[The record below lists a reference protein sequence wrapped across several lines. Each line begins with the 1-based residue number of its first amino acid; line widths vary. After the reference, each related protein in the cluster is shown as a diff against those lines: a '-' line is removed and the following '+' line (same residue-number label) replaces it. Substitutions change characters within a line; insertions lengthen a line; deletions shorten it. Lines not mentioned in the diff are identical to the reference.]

1 MPSSTGLMPLL
12 AGVIL
17 LVWSIRFIRDQVLS
31 TFGDRLRGVLR
42 RYGQSLLLASGMG
55 IAMAAAL
62 QSGAAASLIVTAFAE
77 RGFLSGGAAVA
88 AVFGADLGSALMV
101 QLLSLKSA
109 AFAPLLLALGG
120 AGALGFFRESM
131 KPYGTIVLG
140 FGLVLMS
147 LALIG
152 AALAG
157 FGQEP
162 LFVALLER
170 IGSEPFIAVAVAA
183 ILTMILHSS
192 VAMILSL
199 AALAATGALTLDAC
213 LYLVVGANIG
223 SSLIPLLLS
232 GKSGAPTRRILAAN
246 LSARVAMAAVVA
258 LVPVLRPDLLSF
270 WSGSAARFV
279 VEFHLL
285 FNGLL
290 ALCGLPLARPLAA
303 LLEKIWPDSANDEN
317 RIRVQHLDD
326 KALETPARALAGAA
340 REALRVADRVERML
354 EAAMRYFKFHD
365 RDSEVELKTLDDEVD
380 FLQEEI
386 KLYLAR
392 LGGHH
397 LEDEDRARA
406 FELILFTTNLEHA
419 GDIIDKSLVPLARK
433 QARLGARFSE
443 EGWRDIKQMHGAVS
457 AQLQLAM
464 TLFFSRDLDQAR
476 QLVAAK
482 DDIRER
488 ERRAMRAH
496 LDRLERGTPETIAT
510 SALHLDILRDLKRIS
525 AHLTAIAYPLLEKT
539 DQILTT
545 RLRALK

>member
-12 AGVIL
+12 AGIVL
-17 LVWSIRFIRDQVLS
+17 LVWSIRFIRDQVL
-31 TFGDRLRGVLR
+31 TAFGDRLRGVLR
-42 RYGQSLLLASGMG
+42 RHGQSILLASATGVVT
-55 IAMAAAL
+55 AAAL

-77 RGFLSGGAAVA
+77 RGFLAGGPAVA

-101 QLLSLKSA
+101 QLLSLRGGLL
-109 AFAPLLLALGG
+109 APLLLSLGG
-120 AGALGFFRESM
+120 AAALGAFREAL
-131 KPYGTIVLG
+131 KPYGAILFG
-140 FGLVLMS
+140 FGLVL
-147 LALIG
+147 LALAMIG

-157 FGQEP
+157 VAQEP

-170 IGSEPFIAVAVAA
+170 IGSEPFVAILAAA
-183 ILTMILHSS
+183 ILTLILHSS

-199 AALAATGALTLDAC
+199 AALAGTGALPLDAC
-213 LYLVVGANIG
+213 LYLVLGANIG

-232 GKSGAPTRRILAAN
+232 AKSGAPTRRVLTANLAA
-246 LSARVAMAAVVA
+246 RIVMAALVA
-258 LVPVLRPDLLSF
+258 LVPLLRPDLLSF
-270 WSGSAARFV
+270 WGQSAARFV

-285 FNGLL
+285 FNLLL
-290 ALCGLPLARPLAA
+290 ALCGLPLARPLAV
-303 LLEKIWPDSANDEN
+303 LLEKIWPDNENDDS
-317 RIRVQHLDD
+317 RIRVQHLDE
-326 KALETPARALAGAA
+326 KALATPALALAGAA

-354 EAAMRYFKFHD
+354 EAAMRYFKQHD
-365 RDSEVELKTLDDEVD
+365 RQSEKELKTLDDEVD

-433 QARLGARFSE
+433 QARLGVRFSE
-443 EGWRDIKQMHGAVS
+443 EGWREIKQMHGAVS

-476 QLVAAK
+476 ELVAGK
-482 DDIRER
+482 DEIRER
-488 ERRAMRAH
+488 ERRAMRSH
-496 LDRLERGTPETIAT
+496 LERLERGTPETVAT

-525 AHLTAIAYPLLEKT
+525 AHLTAIAYPLLEKS

>member
-1 MPSSTGLMPLL
+1 MPSATGLMPLL

-31 TFGDRLRGVLR
+31 AFGDRLRTVLR
-42 RYGQSLLLASGMG
+42 RHGQSVLLASVMG
-55 IAMAAAL
+55 VVMAAAL

-77 RGFLSGGAAVA
+77 RGFLVGGAAVA

-101 QLLSLKSA
+101 QLLSLRSGIL
-109 AFAPLLLALGG
+109 APLLLSLGG
-120 AGALGFFRESM
+120 AAALGAFRETL
-131 KPYGTIVLG
+131 KPYGAILLG
-140 FGLVLMS
+140 FGLVLMA
-147 LALIG
+147 LAMIG

-157 FGQEP
+157 VAQEP
-162 LFVALLER
+162 LFVALLGR
-170 IGSEPFIAVAVAA
+170 IGSEPLLAIIAGAV
-183 ILTMILHSS
+183 LTLILHSS
-192 VAMILSL
+192 VAMVLAL
-199 AALAATGALTLDAC
+199 AALAGTGALGLDAC
-213 LYLVVGANIG
+213 LYLVLGANIG
-223 SSLIPLLLS
+223 SSLIPLMLS
-232 GKSGAPTRRILAAN
+232 AKSGAPTRRVLAAN
-246 LSARVAMAAVVA
+246 LAARIMMAACVA
-258 LVPVLRPDLLSF
+258 LVPMLRPDLLQI
-270 WSGSAARFV
+270 WAQSATRFV

-285 FNGLL
+285 FNLLL

-303 LLEKIWPDSANDEN
+303 LLEKIWPDTENDDS
-317 RIRVQHLDD
+317 RIRVQHLSEE
-326 KALETPARALAGAA
+326 ALSSPALALAGAA

-354 EAAMRYFKFHD
+354 EAAMRYFKNHD
-365 RDSEVELKTLDDEVD
+365 RQSEKELRTLDDEVD

-443 EGWRDIKQMHGAVS
+443 EGWREIKQMHGAVS

-476 QLVAAK
+476 QLVGAK
-482 DDIRER
+482 DEIRER

-525 AHLTAIAYPLLEKT
+525 AHLTAIAYPLLEKS